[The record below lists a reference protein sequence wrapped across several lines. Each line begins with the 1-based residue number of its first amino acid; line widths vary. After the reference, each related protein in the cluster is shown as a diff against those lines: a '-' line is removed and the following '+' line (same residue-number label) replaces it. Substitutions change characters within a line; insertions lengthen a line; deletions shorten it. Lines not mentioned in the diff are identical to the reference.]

1 MRHFSLGEQQAK
13 NYYDKYAKEGNYGSL
28 STKIINYKSMDKV
41 TTNSGIPVLGRIIK
55 LLDKQEINKIASK
68 TNANRYSKR
77 LDAYQ
82 HLVILLYAVIGQFQT
97 LRDVELAFLP
107 IANCMQQFGLSYMVR
122 RSTLSDANARRT
134 PLFFENVYNNLYER
148 YSSLLS
154 DSRPVKGLKKP
165 LFIMDSTTIS
175 LFSQVFRGTGRNDIT
190 NSWI

>member
-1 MRHFSLGEQQAK
+1 
-13 NYYDKYAKEGNYGSL
+13 
-28 STKIINYKSMDKV
+28 MDKV
-41 TTNSGIPVLGRIIK
+41 TTNSGIPVFGRIIK

-68 TNANRYSKR
+68 MNANRYSKR

-97 LRDVELAFLP
+97 LRDVEFAFLP